1 MLSLYWSEHFN
12 LFRLIQIEMELGN
25 CIVNWKQK
33 WKSIWKPP
41 RDVDGDAFLAT

>member
-25 CIVNWKQK
+25 CIVNWMQK